1 MKKQDFIIILCAMA
15 TAMVIDFDK
24 NAIKALISGG
34 VFGKWIAM
42 RFLNGEE

>member
-1 MKKQDFIIILCAMA
+1 MKKQDFIMVLCAVA

-34 VFGKWIAM
+34 VFGLWIGK